1 MKPLLEDIG
10 KKRGQHSIIAI
21 EIEQQKL
28 DFFWHYHP
36 EYELT
41 LIVHGKGTRMVG
53 DHHEYFE
60 SGDLVFIGPDL
71 PHTWMSD
78 RHMEGNCKVVVIQ
91 FTKEL
96 VQRFIGLEEV
106 AKINSFLSDAKR
118 GLTINSNNNE
128 NVKNL
133 IKALPSKTG
142 FDKISVFLQ
151 ILHLLSTLETRTL
164 ASSFYQPLKG
174 AENEKR
180 INTVCQY
187 IQKHSTEPLT
197 IQKAASII
205 HLTPSAFCKFFKR
218 ITGKTFS
225 DYVNDIRIAN
235 VCRDL
240 IATDKQVSTI
250 AFENGFDTL
259 TYFNRIF
266 LKKKGMKPSNYRKDK
281 NSSP

>member
-10 KKRGQHSIIAI
+10 KKRGQHSIIAF

-53 DHHEYFE
+53 DHHENFE

-96 VQRFIGLEEV
+96 IQRFIGLEED
-106 AKINSFLSDAKR
+106 AKINGFLSDSKR
-118 GLTINSNNNE
+118 GLTINSNNND

-142 FDKISVFLQ
+142 IDKISVFLQ
-151 ILHLLSTLETRTL
+151 ILHLLSTLESRTL

-281 NSSP
+281 N

>member
-10 KKRGQHSIIAI
+10 KKRGQHSIFAF

-41 LIVHGKGTRMVG
+41 LIVNGKGTRMVG

-91 FTKEL
+91 FTKAFI
-96 VQRFIGLEEV
+96 QRFIGLEEIE
-106 AKINSFLSDAKR
+106 KINSFLVDSKR
-118 GLTINSNNNE
+118 GLSMNTAFNDD
-128 NVKNL
+128 VKNL

-142 FDKISVFLQ
+142 IEKISNFLH
-151 ILHLLSTLETRTL
+151 ILHQLSKLETISL
-164 ASSFYQPLKG
+164 ASSYYQPLKG
-174 AENEKR
+174 TENEKR

-187 IQKHSTEPLT
+187 IQKFAAEPIT
-197 IQKAASII
+197 IHKVASII

-218 ITGKTFS
+218 MTGKTFS

-235 VCRDL
+235 ICTDL
-240 IATDKQVSTI
+240 LATDKQVSTI
-250 AFENGFDTL
+250 AFENGFETL

-266 LKKKGMKPSNYRKDK
+266 FKKKGMKPTSYRK
-281 NSSP
+281 N

>member
-1 MKPLLEDIG
+1 
-10 KKRGQHSIIAI
+10 
-21 EIEQQKL
+21 
-28 DFFWHYHP
+28 
-36 EYELT
+36 
-41 LIVHGKGTRMVG
+41 MVG
-53 DHHEYFE
+53 DHYEYFE

-106 AKINSFLSDAKR
+106 AKINSFLSDSKR

-142 FDKISVFLQ
+142 IDKISVFLQ

-266 LKKKGMKPSNYRKDK
+266 LKKKGMKPSTYRKDK

>member
-10 KKRGQHSIIAI
+10 KKRGQHSIIAF

-53 DHHEYFE
+53 DHHENFE

-96 VQRFIGLEEV
+96 IQRFIGLEED
-106 AKINSFLSDAKR
+106 AKINGFLSDSKR
-118 GLTINSNNNE
+118 GLTINSNNND

-142 FDKISVFLQ
+142 IDKISVFLQ
-151 ILHLLSTLETRTL
+151 ILHLLSTLESRTL

-266 LKKKGMKPSNYRKDK
+266 LKKKGIKPSNYRKDK
-281 NSSP
+281 N

>member
-28 DFFWHYHP
+28 NFFWHYHP

-142 FDKISVFLQ
+142 IDKISVFLQ

-266 LKKKGMKPSNYRKDK
+266 LKKKGMKPSKYRKDK
-281 NSSP
+281 N

>member
-10 KKRGQHSIIAI
+10 KKRGQHSIIAF

-53 DHHEYFE
+53 DHHENFE

-96 VQRFIGLEEV
+96 IQRFIGLEED
-106 AKINSFLSDAKR
+106 AKINGFLSDSKR
-118 GLTINSNNNE
+118 GLTINSNKND

-142 FDKISVFLQ
+142 IDKISVFLQ
-151 ILHLLSTLETRTL
+151 ILHLLSTLESRTL

-197 IQKAASII
+197 IQRAASII

-266 LKKKGMKPSNYRKDK
+266 LKKKGIKPSNYRKDK
-281 NSSP
+281 N

>member
-10 KKRGQHSIIAI
+10 KKRGQHSIIAF
-21 EIEQQKL
+21 EIEQQNL

-41 LIVHGKGTRMVG
+41 LIVNGKGTRMVG

-96 VQRFIGLEEV
+96 IQRFIGLEED
-106 AKINSFLSDAKR
+106 AKINSFLSDSKR
-118 GLTINSNNNE
+118 GLTINSNKND

-142 FDKISVFLQ
+142 IDKISVFLQ
-151 ILHLLSTLETRTL
+151 ILHLLSTLESRTL
-164 ASSFYQPLKG
+164 SSSFYQPLKG

-281 NSSP
+281 N

>member
-10 KKRGQHSIIAI
+10 KKRGQHSIIAF

-53 DHHEYFE
+53 DHHENFE

-96 VQRFIGLEEV
+96 IQRFIGLEED
-106 AKINSFLSDAKR
+106 AKINSFLSDSKR
-118 GLTINSNNNE
+118 GLTINSNMND

-142 FDKISVFLQ
+142 IDKISVFLQ
-151 ILHLLSTLETRTL
+151 ILHLLSTLESRTL
-164 ASSFYQPLKG
+164 SSSFYQPLKG

-197 IQKAASII
+197 IQRAASII

-266 LKKKGMKPSNYRKDK
+266 LKKKGMKPSHYRMDK
-281 NSSP
+281 N

>member
-10 KKRGQHSIIAI
+10 KKRGQHSIIAF

-41 LIVHGKGTRMVG
+41 LIIHGKGTRMVG
-53 DHHEYFE
+53 DHHENFE

-96 VQRFIGLEEV
+96 IQRFIGLEEN
-106 AKINSFLSDAKR
+106 AKINSFLSDSKR
-118 GLTINSNNNE
+118 GLTINSNKND

-142 FDKISVFLQ
+142 IDKISVFLQ
-151 ILHLLSTLETRTL
+151 ILHLLSTLESRTL
-164 ASSFYQPLKG
+164 SSSFYQPLKG

-197 IQKAASII
+197 IQRAASII

-281 NSSP
+281 N

>member
-10 KKRGQHSIIAI
+10 KKRGQHSIVAF

-53 DHHEYFE
+53 DHHENFE

-96 VQRFIGLEEV
+96 IQRFIGLEED
-106 AKINSFLSDAKR
+106 AKINGFLSDSKR
-118 GLTINSNNNE
+118 GLTINSNNND

-142 FDKISVFLQ
+142 IDKISVFLQ
-151 ILHLLSTLETRTL
+151 ILHLLSTLESRTL

-197 IQKAASII
+197 IQRAASII

-266 LKKKGMKPSNYRKDK
+266 LKKKGIKPSNYRKDK
-281 NSSP
+281 N

>member
-10 KKRGQHSIIAI
+10 KKRGQHSIIAF

-53 DHHEYFE
+53 DHHENFE

-96 VQRFIGLEEV
+96 IQRFIGLEED
-106 AKINSFLSDAKR
+106 AKINGFLSDSKR
-118 GLTINSNNNE
+118 GLTINSNNND

-142 FDKISVFLQ
+142 IDKISVFLQ
-151 ILHLLSTLETRTL
+151 ILHLLSTLESRTL

-197 IQKAASII
+197 IQRAASII

-281 NSSP
+281 N

>member
-10 KKRGQHSIIAI
+10 KKRGQHSIIAF

-41 LIVHGKGTRMVG
+41 LILNGKGTRMVG

-78 RHMEGNCKVVVIQ
+78 HHMKGNCKVVVIQ
-91 FTKEL
+91 FTKAFI
-96 VQRFIGLEEV
+96 QRFIGLEEI
-106 AKINSFLSDAKR
+106 AKINSFLVDSKR
-118 GLTINSNNNE
+118 GLSINTAIND

-142 FDKISVFLQ
+142 IEKISNFLH
-151 ILHLLSTLETRTL
+151 ILHQLSTSKTISL
-164 ASSFYQPLKG
+164 ASTYYQPLKG

-218 ITGKTFS
+218 MTGKTFS

-235 VCRDL
+235 VCTDL
-240 IATDKQVSTI
+240 LATDKQVSAI
-250 AFENGFDTL
+250 AFENGFETL

-266 LKKKGMKPSNYRKDK
+266 LKKKGMKPSNYRR
-281 NSSP
+281 N

>member
-1 MKPLLEDIG
+1 
-10 KKRGQHSIIAI
+10 
-21 EIEQQKL
+21 
-28 DFFWHYHP
+28 
-36 EYELT
+36 
-41 LIVHGKGTRMVG
+41 MVG
-53 DHHEYFE
+53 DHHENFE

-96 VQRFIGLEEV
+96 IQRFIGLEEN
-106 AKINSFLSDAKR
+106 AKINSFLSDSKR
-118 GLTINSNNNE
+118 GLTINSNKND

-142 FDKISVFLQ
+142 IDKISVFLQ
-151 ILHLLSTLETRTL
+151 ILHLLSTLESRTL
-164 ASSFYQPLKG
+164 SSSFYQPLKG

-281 NSSP
+281 N

>member
-10 KKRGQHSIIAI
+10 KKRGQHSIIAF

-53 DHHEYFE
+53 DHHENFE

-96 VQRFIGLEEV
+96 IQRFIGLEED
-106 AKINSFLSDAKR
+106 AKINGFLSDSKR
-118 GLTINSNNNE
+118 GLIINSNNND

-142 FDKISVFLQ
+142 IDKISVFLQ
-151 ILHLLSTLETRTL
+151 ILHLLSTLESRTL

-197 IQKAASII
+197 IQRAASII

-281 NSSP
+281 N

>member
-10 KKRGQHSIIAI
+10 KKRGQHSIIAF

-53 DHHEYFE
+53 DHHENFE

-96 VQRFIGLEEV
+96 IQRFIGLEED
-106 AKINSFLSDAKR
+106 AKINGFLSDSKR
-118 GLTINSNNNE
+118 GLTINSNKND

-142 FDKISVFLQ
+142 IDKISVFLQ
-151 ILHLLSTLETRTL
+151 ILHLLSTLESRTL

-281 NSSP
+281 N

>member
-142 FDKISVFLQ
+142 IDKISVFLQ

-266 LKKKGMKPSNYRKDK
+266 LKKKGMKPSKYRKDK
-281 NSSP
+281 N

>member
-10 KKRGQHSIIAI
+10 KKRGQHSIIAF

-53 DHHEYFE
+53 DHHENFE

-96 VQRFIGLEEV
+96 IQRFIGLEED
-106 AKINSFLSDAKR
+106 AKINGFLSDSKR
-118 GLTINSNNNE
+118 GLTINSNNND

-142 FDKISVFLQ
+142 IDKISVFLQ
-151 ILHLLSTLETRTL
+151 ILHLLSTLESRTL

-197 IQKAASII
+197 IQRAASII

-266 LKKKGMKPSNYRKDK
+266 LKKKGMKPSNYRNDK
-281 NSSP
+281 N

>member
-10 KKRGQHSIIAI
+10 KKRGQHSIIAF

-41 LIVHGKGTRMVG
+41 LILNGKGTRMVG

-78 RHMEGNCKVVVIQ
+78 HHMKGNCKVVVIQ
-91 FTKEL
+91 FTKAFI
-96 VQRFIGLEEV
+96 QRFIGLEEI
-106 AKINSFLSDAKR
+106 AKINSFLVDSKR
-118 GLTINSNNNE
+118 GLSINTAINDD
-128 NVKNL
+128 VKNL

-142 FDKISVFLQ
+142 IEKISNFLH
-151 ILHLLSTLETRTL
+151 ILHQLSTSKTISL
-164 ASSFYQPLKG
+164 ASTYYQPLKG

-218 ITGKTFS
+218 MTGKTFS

-235 VCRDL
+235 VCTDL
-240 IATDKQVSTI
+240 LATDKQVSAI
-250 AFENGFDTL
+250 AFENGFETL

-266 LKKKGMKPSNYRKDK
+266 LKKKGMKPSNYRRD
-281 NSSP
+281 

>member
-10 KKRGQHSIIAI
+10 KKRGQHSIIAF

-53 DHHEYFE
+53 DHHENFE

-96 VQRFIGLEEV
+96 IQRFIGLEED
-106 AKINSFLSDAKR
+106 AKINGFLSDSKR
-118 GLTINSNNNE
+118 GLTINSNKND

-142 FDKISVFLQ
+142 IDKISVFLQ
-151 ILHLLSTLETRTL
+151 ILHLLSTLESRTL
-164 ASSFYQPLKG
+164 SSSFYQPLKG

-197 IQKAASII
+197 IQRAASII

-266 LKKKGMKPSNYRKDK
+266 LKKKGIKPSNYRKDK
-281 NSSP
+281 N

>member
-10 KKRGQHSIIAI
+10 KKRGQHSIIAF

-53 DHHEYFE
+53 DHHENFQ

-96 VQRFIGLEEV
+96 IQRFIGLEED
-106 AKINSFLSDAKR
+106 AKINGFLSDSKR
-118 GLTINSNNNE
+118 GLTINSNNND

-142 FDKISVFLQ
+142 IDKISVFLQ
-151 ILHLLSTLETRTL
+151 ILHLLSTLESRTL

-266 LKKKGMKPSNYRKDK
+266 LKKKGIKPSNYRKDK
-281 NSSP
+281 N

>member
-10 KKRGQHSIIAI
+10 KKRGQHSIIAF

-53 DHHEYFE
+53 DHHENFE

-96 VQRFIGLEEV
+96 IQRFIGLEED
-106 AKINSFLSDAKR
+106 AKINGFLSDSKR
-118 GLTINSNNNE
+118 GLTINSNNND

-142 FDKISVFLQ
+142 IDKISVFLQ
-151 ILHLLSTLETRTL
+151 ILHLLSTLESRTL

-197 IQKAASII
+197 IQRAASII

-266 LKKKGMKPSNYRKDK
+266 LKKKGMKPSHYRKDK
-281 NSSP
+281 N

>member
-10 KKRGQHSIIAI
+10 KKRGQHSIIAF

-53 DHHEYFE
+53 DHHENFE

-96 VQRFIGLEEV
+96 IQRFIGLEED
-106 AKINSFLSDAKR
+106 AKINGFLSDSKR
-118 GLTINSNNNE
+118 GLTINSNNND

-142 FDKISVFLQ
+142 IDKISVFLQ
-151 ILHLLSTLETRTL
+151 ILHLLSTLESRTL
-164 ASSFYQPLKG
+164 SSSFYQPLKG

-266 LKKKGMKPSNYRKDK
+266 LKKKGIKPSNYRKDK
-281 NSSP
+281 N

>member
-10 KKRGQHSIIAI
+10 KKRGQHSIIAF

-53 DHHEYFE
+53 DHHENFE

-96 VQRFIGLEEV
+96 IQRFIGLEED
-106 AKINSFLSDAKR
+106 AKMNGFLSDSKR
-118 GLTINSNNNE
+118 GLTINSNKND

-142 FDKISVFLQ
+142 IDKISVFLQ
-151 ILHLLSTLETRTL
+151 ILHLLSTLESRTL

-197 IQKAASII
+197 IQRAASII

-281 NSSP
+281 N

>member
-10 KKRGQHSIIAI
+10 KKRGQHSIVAF

-53 DHHEYFE
+53 DHHENFE

-96 VQRFIGLEEV
+96 IQRFIGLEED
-106 AKINSFLSDAKR
+106 AKINGFLSDSKR
-118 GLTINSNNNE
+118 GLTINSNNND

-142 FDKISVFLQ
+142 IDKISVFLQ
-151 ILHLLSTLETRTL
+151 ILHLLSTLESRTL

-197 IQKAASII
+197 IQRAASII

-266 LKKKGMKPSNYRKDK
+266 LKKKGMKPSNYRNDK
-281 NSSP
+281 N

>member
-1 MKPLLEDIG
+1 MNPLLEDIG

-96 VQRFIGLEEV
+96 VQRFIGLEEA

-142 FDKISVFLQ
+142 IDKISVFLQ

-266 LKKKGMKPSNYRKDK
+266 LKKKGMKPSKYRKDK
-281 NSSP
+281 N

>member
-10 KKRGQHSIIAI
+10 KKRGQHSIIAF

-41 LIVHGKGTRMVG
+41 LILNGKGTRMVG

-78 RHMEGNCKVVVIQ
+78 HHMKGNCKVVVIQ
-91 FTKEL
+91 FTKAFI
-96 VQRFIGLEEV
+96 QRFIGLEEI
-106 AKINSFLSDAKR
+106 AKINSFLVDSKR
-118 GLTINSNNNE
+118 GLSINTAINDD
-128 NVKNL
+128 VKNL

-142 FDKISVFLQ
+142 IEKISNFLH
-151 ILHLLSTLETRTL
+151 ILHQLSTSKTILL
-164 ASSFYQPLKG
+164 ASTYYQPLKG

-218 ITGKTFS
+218 MTGKTFS

-235 VCRDL
+235 VCTDL
-240 IATDKQVSTI
+240 LATDKQVSAI
-250 AFENGFDTL
+250 AFENGFETL

-266 LKKKGMKPSNYRKDK
+266 LKKKGMKPSNYRRD
-281 NSSP
+281 

>member
-266 LKKKGMKPSNYRKDK
+266 LKKKGMKPSKYRKDK
-281 NSSP
+281 N

>member
-10 KKRGQHSIIAI
+10 KKRGQHSIIAF

-53 DHHEYFE
+53 DHHENFE

-96 VQRFIGLEEV
+96 IQRFIGLEED
-106 AKINSFLSDAKR
+106 AKINGFLSDSKR
-118 GLTINSNNNE
+118 GLTINSNKND

-142 FDKISVFLQ
+142 IDKISVFLQ
-151 ILHLLSTLETRTL
+151 ILHLLSTLESRTL

-266 LKKKGMKPSNYRKDK
+266 LKKKGIKPSNYRKDK
-281 NSSP
+281 N

>member
-10 KKRGQHSIIAI
+10 KKRGQHSIVAF

-53 DHHEYFE
+53 DHHENFE

-96 VQRFIGLEEV
+96 IQRFIGLEED
-106 AKINSFLSDAKR
+106 AKINGFLSDSKR
-118 GLTINSNNNE
+118 GLTINSNNND

-142 FDKISVFLQ
+142 IDKISVFLQ
-151 ILHLLSTLETRTL
+151 ILHLLSTLESRTL

-197 IQKAASII
+197 IQRAASII

-281 NSSP
+281 N